1 MNGAHAGK
9 AFLLLGATLL
19 ALLLSACAP
28 RSTPREVKI
37 ALVAP
42 FEGEGR
48 PLGYQVL
55 SGVKLALKESD
66 YRLRTGEIVALA
78 ALNDDYDPAE
88 AARQV
93 HTADADPEVMAIV
106 GPWSRATASTAA
118 EAWHTGAPSLVIPA
132 SLPDDLVLP
141 GRYRLFADDRSLA
154 EAAGREARSIG
165 GCGTILVGSASS
177 PLEGRGCPKGESPHW
192 IMACGSAAG
201 TISAVPSWCRAHPSA
216 GAPILIAGPDAF
228 RLWILPVLPEGMAVR
243 WVTSWPTPG
252 AGFSERFREYTGQ
265 DATPEATA
273 AYEAAKLVLSAM
285 SEAAE
290 AGDLSRGGMDRAL
303 GQILS
308 GKEFPAHVIVER
320 K

>member
-1 MNGAHAGK
+1 MSRTRVGK
-9 AFLLLGATLL
+9 ALFLLGAAML
-19 ALLLSACAP
+19 ALLSSCAP

-78 ALNDDYDPAE
+78 ALNDDYDSAE
-88 AARQV
+88 AARQI
-93 HTADADPEVMAIV
+93 HTADEDPEVLAIV
-106 GPWSRATASTAA
+106 GPWSRTTASTAA
-118 EAWHTGAPSLVIPA
+118 EAWHPGAPSLAIPA
-132 SLPDDLVLP
+132 SLPDNLVSP
-141 GRYRLFADDRSLA
+141 GRYRLFAGDRSLA

-165 GCGTILVGSASS
+165 GCGIFLVGDASS
-177 PLEGRGCPKGESPHW
+177 IPEKKSCPEGGVPHW
-192 IMACGSAAG
+192 VMACGSAAE
-201 TISAVPSWCRAHPSA
+201 TMSSVSSWCRANPSA
-216 GAPILIAGPDAF
+216 GLPTLIAGPDAF
-228 RLWILPVLPEGMAVR
+228 RPWVLPVLPEGMAVR
-243 WVTSWPTPG
+243 WITSWPTPG
-252 AGFSERFREYTGQ
+252 TGFSERFREYAGQ

-273 AYEAAKLVLSAM
+273 AYEAAKLALSAM

-290 AGDLSRGGMDRAL
+290 AGNLSRGGVDRAL
-303 GQILS
+303 GQMLS
-308 GKEFPAHVIVER
+308 GKEFPVHVIVVR